1 MQEQSRIFLRSP
13 VQKQHGMAVA
23 CLKTL
28 DYHCNWIRVLGN
40 DATMNEET
48 SFKLFKL
55 LEADPDISQRE
66 LAKKL
71 GISLGKTNYCLKGL
85 MEEGWLKAC
94 NFKNSNNKIA
104 YAYVLTPTG
113 LSEKARITARYLKH
127 KVHDYET
134 LKSEIEKLRKEVS
147 GGSEES

>member
-1 MQEQSRIFLRSP
+1 MQEQRRIFLRSP

-23 CLKTL
+23 YLKTIE
-28 DYHCNWIRVLGN
+28 YHCNRIRVLGN
-40 DATMNEET
+40 DEKMNEET
-48 SFKLFKL
+48 AFKLFKL
-55 LEADPDISQRE
+55 LETDPNISQRE

-104 YAYVLTPTG
+104 YAYVLTPSG
-113 LSEKARITARYLKH
+113 LREKARITVRYLKN

-134 LKSEIEKLRKEVS
+134 LKNEIEKLRQEA
-147 GGSEES
+147 SEN